1 MIYLDTHVVLWLYQ
15 GELNRF
21 PEQVVEILD
30 HEELVISPMV
40 FLELE
45 YLYEARRITEHAE
58 PIVSYLRKTL
68 SLIFCPLSFS
78 EVAITAASFRWTRDP
93 FDRLIVASAIISDS
107 FLITK
112 DKTIRRHHPKALWK

>member
-15 GELNRF
+15 ADLNRF
-21 PEQVVEILD
+21 PEYIREILD
-30 HEELVISPMV
+30 REDVIMSPIV

-58 PIVSYLRKTL
+58 PIVSYLRKAL
-68 SLIFCPLSFS
+68 SLSFCLLPFS
-78 EVAITAASFRWTRDP
+78 EVAMAAASFRWTRDP
-93 FDRLIVASAIISDS
+93 FDRLIVASAILSDS

-112 DKTIRRHHPKALWK
+112 DKTIRRHYPKALWK

>member
-15 GELNRF
+15 AELIRF
-21 PEQVVEILD
+21 PEHVAEVLD
-30 HEELVISPMV
+30 REDLVISPMV

-58 PIVSYLRKTL
+58 PIVSYLRKIL
-68 SLIFCPLSFS
+68 SLTFCPLSFS
-78 EVAITAASFRWTRDP
+78 EVTIMAASFRWTRDP
-93 FDRLIVASAIISDS
+93 FDRLIVAAAILSDS

-112 DKTIRRHHPKALWK
+112 DKTIRRHYPKALWK